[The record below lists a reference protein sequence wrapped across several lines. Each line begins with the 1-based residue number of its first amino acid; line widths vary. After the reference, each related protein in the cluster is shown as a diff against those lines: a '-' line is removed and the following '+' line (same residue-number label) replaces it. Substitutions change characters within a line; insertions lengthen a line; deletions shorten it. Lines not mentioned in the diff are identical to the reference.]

1 MTRTSLSHPIR
12 VDFVPT
18 DELRLRGRLGLIFAP
33 GKTQHGMTGHWD
45 RDLDTDLARLRTI
58 HGIDVL
64 VSLTESHEFVALQI
78 PDLRER
84 ATAHRIEMLWY
95 PIPDNSVPASIQ
107 ELAKIVSRI
116 VTALA
121 TGRTVVIHC
130 MGGLGRTGLV
140 AATCLLATTQ
150 LSPREAMAIVR
161 LARPG
166 AIESLA
172 QEQYVETF
180 RRFPD
185 GHAGEDGRDT
195 S

>member
-12 VDFVPT
+12 VDFLPP
-18 DELRLRGRLGLIFAP
+18 DALQLPGRLGLTFAP
-33 GKTQHGMTGHWD
+33 GKKQHGMTGHWD
-45 RDLDTDLARLRTI
+45 RDLDTDLARLRTV
-58 HGIDVL
+58 HGTDVL
-64 VSLTESHEFVALQI
+64 VSLIESHEFVALHI
-78 PDLRER
+78 AELRER
-84 ATAHRIEMLWY
+84 APAHRIEMLWY
-95 PIPDNSVPASIQ
+95 PIADNSVPASITD
-107 ELAKIVSRI
+107 LGKIVIRI

-121 TGRTVVIHC
+121 AGRTVVIHC

-140 AATCLLATTQ
+140 AAACLLATTS

-161 LARPG
+161 GARPG

-180 RRFPD
+180 RRFLDDHGNPN
-185 GHAGEDGRDT
+185 GRDT